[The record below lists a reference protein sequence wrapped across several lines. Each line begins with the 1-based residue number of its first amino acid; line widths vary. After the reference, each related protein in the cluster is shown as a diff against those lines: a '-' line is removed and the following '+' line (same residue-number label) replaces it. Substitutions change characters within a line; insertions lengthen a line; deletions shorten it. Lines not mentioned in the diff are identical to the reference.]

1 MKILVKPHFFANEM
15 DSLSVDFDKAN
26 LDDDKNVT

>member
-15 DSLSVDFDKAN
+15 DSLSVEFDKAN